1 MALEESLIS
10 QGYWPLCGVD
20 EAGRGPLAGPVYAAA
35 VIMEPGHELRP
46 VVRDSKQLSPS
57 QREDIFKE
65 LMASDT
71 VHVAFSSVE
80 AGTID
85 EINILQATLLAM
97 RQAVL
102 GLALEPR
109 FAIIDGNAAP
119 KLPCSCVTVVRGD
132 ELEPSISAA
141 SIVAKVIRDRHMG
154 EMDLLYPGYG
164 FAQHKGYPTKA
175 HFEAIR
181 TLGVCPIHRRSFKG
195 VCQVEQG

>member
-10 QGYWPLCGVD
+10 QGHWPLCGVD

-35 VIMEPGHELRP
+35 VIMDPGHELRL
-46 VVRDSKQLSPS
+46 VVRDSKQLSS
-57 QREDIFKE
+57 AQRADIFE
-65 LMASDT
+65 RLMASDT
-71 VHVAFSSVE
+71 VHVAFSSVD

-97 RQAVL
+97 REAVL
-102 GLALEPR
+102 GLRLEPR
-109 FAIIDGNAAP
+109 FAIVDGNVVP
-119 KLPCSCVTVVRGD
+119 ELPCSCIPVIRGD
-132 ELEPSISAA
+132 QIEPSISAA
-141 SIVAKVIRDRHMG
+141 SIVAKVIRDRHME

-181 TLGVCPIHRRSFKG
+181 SLGVCPIHRRSFKG
-195 VCQVEQG
+195 VC

>member
-35 VIMEPGHELRP
+35 VIMDPGHELRL
-46 VVRDSKQLSPS
+46 VVRDSKLLSP
-57 QREDIFKE
+57 QRRTEIFE
-65 LMASDT
+65 NIMASDRI
-71 VHVAFSSVE
+71 HVGFSSVD

-97 RQAVL
+97 REAVL
-102 GLALEPR
+102 DLGIKPCYALV
-109 FAIIDGNAAP
+109 DGNVAP
-119 KLPCSCVTVVRGD
+119 ELPCSCVPVISGD
-132 ELEPSISAA
+132 QLEPSISAA
-141 SIVAKVIRDRHMG
+141 SIVAKVIRDRHME

-181 TLGVCPIHRRSFKG
+181 SLGICPIHRRSFKG
-195 VCQVEQG
+195 VC